1 MTRPPNTT
9 AAPATAA
16 QATGGPATGGP
27 AGAAGKLTTG
37 GPSGS
42 GLPAIG
48 DWSSFDELR
57 ARQDERIA
65 PALHH
70 ARNSPFY
77 DKRLEPGQGLAQL
90 GLTTKADLRESY
102 PFNMLAVPRERL
114 ATYHESSGSTGNPT
128 PAYFTEAEWADLAD
142 RFVRKTVPIGPT
154 DTLLVR
160 IPYGLVLAGHMA
172 HWAAMRSGATVVP
185 GDCRSL
191 AVPYS
196 RVVRLLHDLEVTL
209 TWSTP
214 SESLI
219 WVAAAKAAGYS
230 PGSFPALRALYVAGE
245 PISSARRRR
254 IEEIWGAL
262 VIEEYGCTEVGPLGS
277 DCPYGRMHFWA
288 DRVLPE
294 IYDPQSGQ
302 ITPEGTGQLV
312 ITPLYR
318 EAMPLLRYNLE
329 DVVDLRYEDCPCDWK
344 LPTVRVLG
352 RLGQGYTVGGRR
364 LGQIQVEE
372 LVFRLP
378 AAHGVLFWRA
388 RAEPERLVVQ
398 IEVPGPGSQEACAT
412 LAASIE
418 AELGV
423 RCAVSAVPEG
433 TLVPGELLAERLD
446 AMKPRKLFGPGENWE
461 QAIVRG

>member
-1 MTRPPNTT
+1 MTVSLNTGLVGGGT
-9 AAPATAA
+9 VG
-16 QATGGPATGGP
+16 GGPGTSGP
-27 AGAAGKLTTG
+27 G
-37 GPSGS
+37 SS

-48 DWSSFDELR
+48 DWTSFETLR
-57 ARQDERIA
+57 ALQEERIA
-65 PALHH
+65 PMVRH

-77 DKRLEPGQGLAQL
+77 EKRLEPGQSLATV
-90 GLTTKADLRESY
+90 GLTQKRDLRDSY
-102 PFNMLAVPRERL
+102 PFGMLGVPRERL

-128 PAYFTEAEWADLAD
+128 PAYFTEAEWTDLAD
-142 RFVRKTVPIGPT
+142 RFIRKSVPIGPE

-196 RVVRLLHDLEVTL
+196 RVVRLLRDLDVTL

-219 WVAAAKAAGYS
+219 WVAAARAAGYD
-230 PGSFPALRALYVAGE
+230 GSFPALRALYVAGE
-245 PISSARRRR
+245 PTSSARRRR
-254 IEEIWGAL
+254 IEEILSAP
-262 VIEEYGCTEVGPLGS
+262 VIEEYGCTEVGPLAS
-277 DCPYGRMHFWA
+277 DCPQGRMHFWA

-294 IYDPQSGQ
+294 IYNPATGD
-302 ITPEGTGQLV
+302 IAAEGTGQLV

-329 DVVDLRYEDCPCDWK
+329 DVVDLQYEDCPCGWK
-344 LPTVRVLG
+344 LPTVQVLG

-372 LVFRLP
+372 HVYRLP
-378 AAHGVLFWRA
+378 ADHGVLFWRA
-388 RAEPERLVVQ
+388 RAEQDRLVVQ
-398 IEVPGPGSQEACAT
+398 IEVPGETGGEASAS

-433 TLVPGELLAERLD
+433 TLVPSRLLAQRLD
-446 AMKPRKLFGPGENWE
+446 AMKPRKLFGPDEDWE
-461 QAIVRG
+461 HAILRG